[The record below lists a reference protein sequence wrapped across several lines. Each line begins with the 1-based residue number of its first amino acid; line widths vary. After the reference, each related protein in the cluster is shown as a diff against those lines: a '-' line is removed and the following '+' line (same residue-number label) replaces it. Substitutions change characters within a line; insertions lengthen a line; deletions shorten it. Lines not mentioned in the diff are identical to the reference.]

1 MRVGCQMRE
10 RVYLHQK
17 LSASPQPPQ
26 YFLPKYEVWIPPC
39 LAGVHL
45 VSSIV
50 LGQGH
55 FHELGSVEGE
65 GEYGDGDDVDQQT
78 LGVAHCLENISTF
91 TFRAHNSTFYKSIIF
106 NNLFIFPQA
115 ITDFYR

>member
-1 MRVGCQMRE
+1 MLRILTSQ
-10 RVYLHQK
+10 H
-17 LSASPQPPQ
+17 
-26 YFLPKYEVWIPPC
+26 FLPKYKVWIPPC

-65 GEYGDGDDVDQQT
+65 GEYSDGDDVDQQS
-78 LGVAHCLENISTF
+78 LGVAHCLQNIF
-91 TFRAHNSTFYKSIIF
+91 TSERRVY
-106 NNLFIFPQA
+106 
-115 ITDFYR
+115 

>member
-1 MRVGCQMRE
+1 MPDERE
-10 RVYLHQK
+10 GVPATTNGK
-17 LSASPQPPQ
+17 LTSAPPV
-26 YFLPKYEVWIPPC
+26 YFLPEYEVWISPC

-55 FHELGSVEGE
+55 FHELGSVQSE
-65 GEYGDGDDVDQQT
+65 GEYSDGDDVDQQS

-91 TFRAHNSTFYKSIIF
+91 NFGAQRS
-106 NNLFIFPQA
+106 LQ
-115 ITDFYR
+115 